1 MSDSNRAAAA
11 KMRPIAEEVR
21 QLLDQIPVTAEMG
34 TADRKARVDALLK
47 LAGLERD
54 IASLDAAGSEG
65 KIEARVRE
73 LEAQLALQ
81 RRRCLMLEMLC
92 VRHGIAFE
100 DGEA

>member
-1 MSDSNRAAAA
+1 MSDGNRAAAA

-21 QLLDQIPVTAEMG
+21 QLLDQLPVTTEMS

-65 KIEARVRE
+65 EVEARVRQ
-73 LEAQLALQ
+73 LEAQLAAQ

-92 VRHGIAFE
+92 VRHGVAFE
-100 DGEA
+100 DDKG